1 MKIVFLGA
9 GAAIALW
16 LLSICLSKWL
26 RRRGDS
32 RLLRSLGDAPE
43 TARIVVLGCPP
54 RLQSGNTNPYFIGR
68 IASAA
73 AAYHHANSR
82 RILCS
87 GRTNDDEINEA
98 TAMAE
103 ALESASVPRSAIDL
117 DQHAGR
123 TADSIDHVAKRHANE
138 TILLVTQ
145 PFHMS
150 RALYLAR
157 SRGLDAWGLIA
168 SGPAPGRRIRIREA
182 MAELR
187 AVLDSRS
194 RNDDFASKRIFMSN
208 GTRIDLLR

>member
-1 MKIVFLGA
+1 MKIAILAVGVV
-9 GAAIALW
+9 IAL
-16 LLSICLSKWL
+16 LSLSVCLSKWL

-32 RLLRSLGDAPE
+32 RLLRSLDDAPE

-54 RLQSGNTNPYFIGR
+54 RHQSGNANPYFIGR

-73 AAYHHANSR
+73 AAYHHTNTR

-87 GRTNDDEINEA
+87 GRGDDDEFDEA
-98 TAMAE
+98 IAMVE
-103 ALESASVPRSAIDL
+103 ALESASVPRAAIDL
-117 DQHAGR
+117 DQRSER
-123 TADSIDHVAKRHANE
+123 TLDSIDHVAECHETE

-150 RALYLAR
+150 RVLYLAR

-168 SGPAPGRRIRIREA
+168 SGPVPGPRIRIREA

-187 AVLDSRS
+187 AVLDLLFSRRRRS
-194 RNDDFASKRIFMSN
+194 QAGESS
-208 GTRIDLLR
+208 